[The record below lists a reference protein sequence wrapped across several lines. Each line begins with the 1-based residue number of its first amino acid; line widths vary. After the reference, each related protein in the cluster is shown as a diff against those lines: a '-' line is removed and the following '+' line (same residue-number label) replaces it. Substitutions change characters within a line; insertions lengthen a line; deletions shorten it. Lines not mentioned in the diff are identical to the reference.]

1 MRGNHKNKHKKNN
14 RTPRVAVLVD
24 TSTEWGR
31 GIHAGIHKYD
41 IANGPW
47 QLFVESRGLEQSM
60 LVPHGW
66 DGDGIIARIG
76 NLDMAKDLRALGIPV
91 VNVSGLVWREAKYPL
106 VSTDLVASGRI
117 SAQYFLDRGYRYF
130 GYFCLNGLFGV
141 IDHLQAFAEKVAE
154 AGCSFSVF
162 ETKPT
167 LGGEPDWNLDLGGL
181 DKWLKSLE
189 KPAAIL
195 TWNPSSAREIIYACE
210 HLGISVPEQVAVLSA
225 RDDNTICEMIKVPIS
240 GVVLPA
246 EKIGYHAAATLHR
259 LMQGKSAPT
268 KPQLFA
274 PERIVTR
281 QSTDSLA
288 IKDPI
293 LVKALK
299 YIREN
304 AGQLIKIDDVCR
316 HVGVSR
322 RLLERHFNDGMQRTP
337 ATEIRR
343 VHLERAKLLLAET
356 DKPIPDVSDAS
367 GFGSSEYMSQVFRQE
382 LDTTPLKYRRD
393 VRCR

>member
-1 MRGNHKNKHKKNN
+1 M
-14 RTPRVAVLVD
+14 
-24 TSTEWGR
+24 
-31 GIHAGIHKYD
+31 
-41 IANGPW
+41 
-47 QLFVESRGLEQSM
+47 
-60 LVPHGW
+60 
-66 DGDGIIARIG
+66 GDGIIARISS
-76 NLDMAKDLRALGIPV
+76 LDMAKDLKSLGLPV
-91 VNVSGLVWREAKYPL
+91 VNVSGFLQRELTFPL
-106 VSTDLVASGRI
+106 VSNDLVASGRLA
-117 SAQYFLDRGYRYF
+117 AQYFLDRGYQHF
-130 GYFCLNGLFGV
+130 GYFNLSGLSEV
-141 IDHLQAFAEKVAE
+141 MDHMQAFRGKLAE
-154 AGCSFSVF
+154 AGFDLATF
-162 ETKPT
+162 DTKPV
-167 LGGEPDWNLDLGGL
+167 LGGEPDWNLDQCILNE
-181 DKWLKSLE
+181 WLKKLE

-259 LMQGKSAPT
+259 LMQGKSAPQ
-268 KPQLFA
+268 KAQLFA

-288 IKDPI
+288 IKDPV

-316 HVGVSR
+316 HAGVSR
-322 RLLERHFNDGMQRTP
+322 RLLERHFQNGMQRTP
-337 ATEIRR
+337 AAEIRR

-356 DKPIPDVSDAS
+356 DKPIPDISDAS
-367 GFGSSEYMSQVFRQE
+367 GFGSPEYMAQIFRLE